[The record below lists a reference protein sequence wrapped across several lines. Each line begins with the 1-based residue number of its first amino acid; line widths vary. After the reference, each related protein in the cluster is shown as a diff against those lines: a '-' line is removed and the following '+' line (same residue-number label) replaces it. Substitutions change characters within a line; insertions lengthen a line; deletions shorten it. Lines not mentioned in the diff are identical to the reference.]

1 MNFILD
7 GNTIIK
13 GDITISGILYQVKNE
28 EALNRLNKTDLNP
41 LSGTFDNIIIEGD
54 LVICEYKEYNL
65 LISGSMITMCTE
77 IVE

>member
-13 GDITISGILYQVKNE
+13 GVITISGILYQVKNK
-28 EALNRLNKTDLNP
+28 EALDKLNKTDLTP

-54 LVICEYKEYNL
+54 LYICEYKEHTL
-65 LISGSMITMCTE
+65 LISGSMIATCSE